1 MFENSK
7 VAVIYVLKSWDYIKG
22 LQKLSIF
29 PIEISLFNP
38 VFECEDIIDG
48 SIVKAT
54 SRNISQLH
62 GLVTSEDVEVD
73 STVCAG
79 LRGQGGRLV
88 LLIFVW

>member
-54 SRNISQLH
+54 SRNIYITTAWPRDQ
-62 GLVTSEDVEVD
+62 
-73 STVCAG
+73 
-79 LRGQGGRLV
+79 RGCRG
-88 LLIFVW
+88 

>member
-48 SIVKAT
+48 SIVKA
-54 SRNISQLH
+54 IDD
-62 GLVTSEDVEVD
+62 EDLQKYITTAWPRD
-73 STVCAG
+73 Q
-79 LRGQGGRLV
+79 RGCRG
-88 LLIFVW
+88 

>member
-54 SRNISQLH
+54 DD
-62 GLVTSEDVEVD
+62 EDILLQKYITTAWPRD
-73 STVCAG
+73 Q
-79 LRGQGGRLV
+79 RGCRG
-88 LLIFVW
+88 

>member
-7 VAVIYVLKSWDYIKG
+7 VAVIYVLKSWDYIIKG

-29 PIEISLFNP
+29 PIEISWFNP

-54 SRNISQLH
+54 DDDDLQKYLYHNCMAS
-62 GLVTSEDVEVD
+62 
-73 STVCAG
+73 
-79 LRGQGGRLV
+79 
-88 LLIFVW
+88 